1 MKKIILLLFI
11 SASIWFTGC
20 KSNKPKDLIIN
31 KWKITNIEVPNM
43 PIPDSVKATAMK
55 GTMEFTKDGKINIT
69 GMGNDQSGT
78 YTLSDDGKTLFVV
91 TNGKTESNDIIE
103 LSSSKMVLSDKTN
116 NSRLTVVPR

>member
-11 SASIWFTGC
+11 SASISFTGC

-91 TNGKTESNDIIE
+91 TQGKTESNDIIE